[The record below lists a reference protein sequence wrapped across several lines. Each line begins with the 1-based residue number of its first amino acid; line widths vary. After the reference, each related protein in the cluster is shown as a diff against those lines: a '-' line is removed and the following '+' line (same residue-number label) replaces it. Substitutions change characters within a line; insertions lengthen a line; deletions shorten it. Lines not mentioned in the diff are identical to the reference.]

1 MLEIKKYEFVKSVVS
16 IKDCPKEY
24 YPELAFIGRSNVGK
38 SSLINLLC
46 NNKHL
51 AKVSEK
57 PGKTQTINHFLINGN
72 WYLVDLPG
80 YGYAKVSKE
89 NRKNFQIII
98 EEYLQNR
105 KTLKCIFVLLDIR
118 HEMQHNDLLF
128 LQWLGKNRLP
138 FAIILT
144 KADKLKK
151 SELKKQQIYFENELT
166 KHFEE
171 QPNIFI
177 TSSINKQGR
186 EDVLEFIE
194 YLLEQ

>member
-16 IKDCPKEY
+16 VKDCPKEY

-57 PGKTQTINHFLINGN
+57 PGKTQTINHFIINGN

-118 HEMQHNDLLF
+118 HEMQRNDLLF

-151 SELKKQQIYFENELT
+151 SELKKQQIYFETELT

>member
-151 SELKKQQIYFENELT
+151 SELENELT